1 MVTGL
6 VTVNGNKTVVE
17 IDIESLGPNGQSNHC
32 SRCPEAWSRLSG
44 KEIESGWAE
53 FRKETSSNLNLP
65 YGRMNLNMGNYSE
78 FLTGLAEPLFK
89 DGFSVSRDIV
99 SKPEYKADPQYN
111 LEVVPGV
118 CW

>member
-1 MVTGL
+1 
-6 VTVNGNKTVVE
+6 
-17 IDIESLGPNGQSNHC
+17 
-32 SRCPEAWSRLSG
+32 
-44 KEIESGWAE
+44 
-53 FRKETSSNLNLP
+53 
-65 YGRMNLNMGNYSE
+65 MNLNMGNYSE

-118 CW
+118 C

>member
-1 MVTGL
+1 
-6 VTVNGNKTVVE
+6 
-17 IDIESLGPNGQSNHC
+17 
-32 SRCPEAWSRLSG
+32 
-44 KEIESGWAE
+44 
-53 FRKETSSNLNLP
+53 
-65 YGRMNLNMGNYSE
+65 MNLNMGNYSE

-118 CW
+118 CWEWRPLVWKACRFLSMP